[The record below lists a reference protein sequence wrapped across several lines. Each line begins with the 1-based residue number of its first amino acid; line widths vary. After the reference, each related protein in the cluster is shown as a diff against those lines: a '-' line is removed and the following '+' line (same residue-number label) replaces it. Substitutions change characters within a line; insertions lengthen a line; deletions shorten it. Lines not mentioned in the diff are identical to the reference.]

1 MFSVKLKQVKFKM
14 ITSLLIL
21 NTTVD
26 SKTIILF
33 YSGSTKLLWLKTKY
47 VQYFERSIL
56 SWQFAPPT
64 IEGQEHRFGD
74 THVPPLAHGGLHIA
88 GRKGFGFKYYHNT
101 CSCSC
106 QREDGIVDTENSLIL
121 TGVAVKAGPTRTAI
135 RWYFV
140 KCYTPVSVCIAVEYM
155 FLFINF

>member
-1 MFSVKLKQVKFKM
+1 MFSVKLKQGKFKM

-101 CSCSC
+101 
-106 QREDGIVDTENSLIL
+106 L
-121 TGVAVKAGPTRTAI
+121 
-135 RWYFV
+135 F
-140 KCYTPVSVCIAVEYM
+140 M
-155 FLFINF
+155 FLSKGGWYCRYRKLLNSYGCCSKGRSNQNSNKMIFCKVLYACIRMHRCGIYVSIY